1 MRINYNK
8 LREVFRLSRI
18 RESSKQKQTPLLIGF
33 GGFIIVMLFI
43 LPKTKRVNTSLYPN
57 PTTEVSDVH
66 TERRIDALRANLEK
80 LQKEP
85 SFNSYESS
93 YQEMET
99 AKAEPTKTEEE
110 IRQEL
115 LGAVNPNDQLD
126 FEKELETVFDVGEHK
141 AFFVR
146 QIENCR
152 IKMDLAVVGIGII
165 RVHQVLRGE
174 NPSVLE
180 KDRDEFI
187 RYVKEQVQYALGAED
202 RNYKAIVFKGLESS
216 AG

>member
-1 MRINYNK
+1 MKIKENYNK
-8 LREVFRLSRI
+8 LRKLLGTY
-18 RESSKQKQTPLLIGF
+18 QKALLIGF
-33 GGFIIVMLFI
+33 SALVLLMLFL
-43 LPKTKRVNTSLYPN
+43 LPKTNREHVGYIA
-57 PTTEVSDVH
+57 TEVNDAH
-66 TERRIDALRANLEK
+66 TGGIDALRANLEK
-80 LQKEP
+80 LQKEA
-85 SFNSYESS
+85 SFNTYESS

-99 AKAEPTKTEEE
+99 AKAELTKTEEE

-180 KDRDEFI
+180 KDQEEFI
-187 RYVKEQVQYALGAED
+187 RYIKEQVQYALAAED

>member
-1 MRINYNK
+1 MIKENYNK
-8 LREVFRLSRI
+8 LREIFQT
-18 RESSKQKQTPLLIGF
+18 KQSLFLIGF
-33 GGFIIVMLFI
+33 GGFILLMLFI
-43 LPKTKRVNTSLYPN
+43 LPKTERQNIYHPN
-57 PTTEVSDVH
+57 TEVSDKH
-66 TERRIDALRANLEK
+66 NSGIDALRANLEK
-80 LQKEP
+80 LKKEA

-93 YQEMET
+93 YEEMEA
-99 AKAEPTKTEEE
+99 AKVELTKTEEE
-110 IRQEL
+110 VRQEL
-115 LGAVNPNDQLD
+115 LGAVNPTDQLD

-141 AFFVR
+141 QFFIR
-146 QIENCR
+146 QIENCK

-174 NPSVLE
+174 NPSVQE
-180 KDRDEFI
+180 QDQEEFI

>member
-1 MRINYNK
+1 MWTNYNK
-8 LREVFRLSRI
+8 LREVFRFARI
-18 RESSKQKQTPLLIGF
+18 RELSKARQTPLLIGF
-33 GGFIIVMLFI
+33 GGFIIIMLFI
-43 LPKTKRVNTSLYPN
+43 LPKTKRVNTTLY
-57 PTTEVSDVH
+57 PTTEVNDVH
-66 TERRIDALRANLEK
+66 TEGGIDALRANLEK
-80 LQKEP
+80 LQKEA

-99 AKAEPTKTEEE
+99 AKAELTKTEEE

-180 KDRDEFI
+180 KDQEEFI
-187 RYVKEQVQYALGAED
+187 RYIKEQVQYALAAED

>member
-1 MRINYNK
+1 MRIKLNYNK
-8 LREVFRLSRI
+8 LRDFFRPTHLMQLGRT
-18 RESSKQKQTPLLIGF
+18 KQTLLLIGF
-33 GGFIIVMLFI
+33 GGLILLMLFV
-43 LPKTKRVNTSLYPN
+43 LPKTERQNTLYPSTAVN
-57 PTTEVSDVH
+57 DKH
-66 TERRIDALRANLEK
+66 NDGGIDALRANLDK
-80 LQKEP
+80 LKKEA
-85 SFNSYESS
+85 SFNTYESS
-93 YQEMET
+93 YEQMQE
-99 AKAEPTKTEEE
+99 AKVELTKTEEE

-115 LGAVNPNDQLD
+115 LGTVNPNDQLD

-141 AFFVR
+141 QFFIR
-146 QIENCR
+146 QIENCK

-174 NPSVLE
+174 NPSVKE
-180 KDRDEFI
+180 QDQEEFI

>member
-1 MRINYNK
+1 MIKENYNK
-8 LREVFRLSRI
+8 LREIF
-18 RESSKQKQTPLLIGF
+18 QTKQTLFLIGF
-33 GGFIIVMLFI
+33 GGFILLMLFI
-43 LPKTKRVNTSLYPN
+43 LPKTERQNIYHPS
-57 PTTEVSDVH
+57 TEVSDKH
-66 TERRIDALRANLEK
+66 NSGIDALRANLEK
-80 LQKEP
+80 LKKEA

-93 YQEMET
+93 YEEMEA
-99 AKAEPTKTEEE
+99 AKVELTKTEEE
-110 IRQEL
+110 VRQEL
-115 LGAVNPNDQLD
+115 LGTVNPTDQLD

-141 AFFVR
+141 QFFIR
-146 QIENCR
+146 QIENCK

-174 NPSVLE
+174 NPSVQE
-180 KDRDEFI
+180 QDQEEFI

>member
-1 MRINYNK
+1 MIKENYNK
-8 LREVFRLSRI
+8 LREIF
-18 RESSKQKQTPLLIGF
+18 QTKQTLFLIGF
-33 GGFIIVMLFI
+33 GGFILLMLFI
-43 LPKTKRVNTSLYPN
+43 LPKTVRQNTYHPN
-57 PTTEVSDVH
+57 TEVSDKH
-66 TERRIDALRANLEK
+66 NSGIDALRANLEK
-80 LQKEP
+80 LKKEA

-93 YQEMET
+93 YEEMEA
-99 AKAEPTKTEEE
+99 AKVELTKTEEE
-110 IRQEL
+110 VRQEL
-115 LGAVNPNDQLD
+115 LGAVNPTDQLD

-141 AFFVR
+141 QFFIR
-146 QIENCR
+146 QIENCK

-174 NPSVLE
+174 NPSVQE
-180 KDRDEFI
+180 QDQEEFI